1 MSSNKKYWKSVEE
14 LNENSSI
21 VEALQQNEFVE
32 AIPTDEFLGD
42 KETLESSSTS
52 RRDFLKYVGFSTAA
66 ASLAACEGPVIK
78 SIPYIN
84 QPTEIIP
91 GVANY
96 YATTIAD
103 GYDFASV
110 LVKTREGR
118 PIKIENNT
126 DAGTNGVA
134 NARVNASVLGL
145 YDNLR
150 VKSPMKGDSKISWD
164 TFMSE
169 TTSKLNS
176 LNGKQIVFL
185 TQSMPSPST
194 DKLIATFKSNFGNVN
209 HVTYDAVSE
218 SATLD
223 AYQAKYGTR
232 GMANYDF
239 SKAKTIVSIG
249 ADFLGDWQGGGFD
262 SGYSVN
268 RIPQNGMMSRHIQ
281 FESNMSLSG
290 ANADKRVPLTPSQ
303 QKLALAKLYSEITGN
318 SAGGVKLPEGLDAA
332 IKAAAVELKKA
343 GSNGVVVTGI
353 QDVNAQSAVLDI
365 NTSLRSKA
373 FDPGTTI
380 KTRLGSDK
388 AVTQLVADMK
398 AGRVGAIIMNG
409 VNPMYTLPNASDF
422 KEGLAKTELSVAFS
436 MKQDETSTN
445 CHYIAAT
452 PHNLESWG
460 DFEFKSGHYSMMQ
473 PTIRPLFDT
482 KQFQDVLM
490 AWTDTTGT
498 YRDYIKSVW
507 TQNVLNGSSFNQAVQ
522 DGVFITG
529 SAQGG
534 SGLNRSSTTVASSTN
549 KLNDKKDRTFLG
561 GVIHDVAVGVGI
573 KDEDKDE
580 YTTTTSSSTTIN
592 NATGNNT
599 DVASV
604 LTGSAAARALAQTA
618 SGTGMELSLYTKTG
632 MGDGQQANNPWLQEF
647 PDPITRTTWDNYLT
661 VSKADADRL
670 ELENWNEAN
679 GGLNGSYAKV
689 SVNGAEAITVPV
701 IIQPGQ
707 AKGSV
712 GLSFGFG
719 RTSKALKEEM
729 KTGVNA
735 YPLYQNFKDVQNVSI
750 EKAVGSH
757 EFACV
762 QLHNTLMGRGDII
775 KETNL
780 EVFNT
785 YKYNDHKHGW
795 NKTPQVSLNHIET
808 PVTSPDVDLWDE
820 FDRSVGHHFNL
831 SIDLNACTGCGAC
844 VIACHAEN
852 NVPVVGKSEMRRS
865 RDMHWL
871 RIDRYYS
878 SEDSFESDLEKKENI
893 SGLGSSLS
901 EFGELENPADNPQ
914 VVFQPVMCQHCN
926 HAPCETVCP
935 VAATAHGRQ
944 GQNHMA
950 YNRCVG
956 TRYCAN
962 NCPYKVRRFNW
973 FLYNKNDEFD
983 YYMNDDL
990 GRMVLNP
997 DVTVRSR
1004 GVMEKCSMCI
1014 QKTQKTILDAKREGR
1029 LVKDGEFQTA
1039 CSAACGNGA
1048 MVFGD
1053 INDKDSKIT
1062 ALKEDDRMYHL
1073 LEYVGTKPNV
1083 IYQTKVRNTSKA

>member
-42 KETLESSSTS
+42 KESLESSSTS

-78 SIPYIN
+78 SIPYIV

-103 GYDFASV
+103 GYDFTSV

-150 VKSPMKGDSKISWD
+150 VKSPMKGESSISWD

-169 TTSKLNS
+169 TTSKLNG
-176 LNGKQIVFL
+176 LNGKAIVLL

-194 DKLIATFKSNFGNVN
+194 NKLIAEFKSKYGNVS
-209 HVTYDAVSE
+209 HVAYDAISE

-223 AYQAKYGTR
+223 AYEAKYGTR

-249 ADFLGDWQGGGFD
+249 ADFLGDWQGGGFE
-262 SGYSVN
+262 SEYAKK
-268 RIPQNGMMSRHIQ
+268 RIPTHGKMSRHIQ

-303 QKLALAKLYSEITGN
+303 QKLALAKLYSEVTGN

-332 IKAAAVELKKA
+332 VKAAAKEISLA
-343 GSNGVVVTGI
+343 GSNAVVVTGI
-353 QDVNAQSAVLDI
+353 QDVNAQTVVLEI
-365 NTSLRSKA
+365 NSYLRSKA
-373 FDPGTTI
+373 FDPETTI
-380 KTRLGSDK
+380 KTRQGSDK
-388 AVTQLVADMK
+388 AVMQLVSDMK
-398 AGRVGAIIMNG
+398 AGKVGAVIMSG
-409 VNPMYTLPNASDF
+409 VNPLYTLPNASDF
-422 KEGLAKTELSVAFS
+422 KDGLAKTELSVAFS

-445 CHYIAAT
+445 CQYIAAA
-452 PHNLESWG
+452 PHYLESWG
-460 DFEFKSGHYSMMQ
+460 DVEMKAGHYSLMQ

-482 KQFQDVLM
+482 KQFQEVLM
-490 AWTDTTGT
+490 GWTGSTGS
-498 YRDYIKSVW
+498 YRDYLKSVW
-507 TQNVLNGSSFNQAVQ
+507 TQTVLNGSSFNKAVQ
-522 DGVFITG
+522 DGVFVTAIAGGRNG
-529 SAQGG
+529 SNG
-534 SGLNRSSTTVASSTN
+534 SSTTVESTTEL
-549 KLNDKKDRTFLG
+549 KDKKDRTFLG

-573 KDEDKDE
+573 KEEDKDE
-580 YTTTTSSSTTIN
+580 YVTSTSSTTN
-592 NATGNNT
+592 GNGGAG
-599 DVASV
+599 VLAAS
-604 LTGSAAARALAQTA
+604 GGEAARALAKSTK
-618 SGTGMELSLYTKTG
+618 GGDLELSLYTKVG

-647 PDPITRTTWDNYLT
+647 PDPITRTTWDNYIT
-661 VSKADADRL
+661 VSKADAESYKL
-670 ELENWNEAN
+670 INENAAN
-679 GGLNGSYAKV
+679 GGLNGSYV
-689 SVNGAEAITVPV
+689 DVTVNGVTVSNVPV

-707 AKGSV
+707 AVGSV
-712 GLSFGFG
+712 GMAFGFG
-719 RTSKALKEEM
+719 RTAGLKAEM
-729 KTGVNA
+729 QTGVSA
-735 YPLYQNFKDVQNVSI
+735 YPLYQDFNTSQDVTISKV
-750 EKAVGSH
+750 AGVH

-775 KETNL
+775 KETSL
-780 EVFNT
+780 EIFNT
-785 YKYNDHKHGW
+785 KNKEHW
-795 NKTPQVSLNHIET
+795 NAIPKVSLNHIET

-831 SIDLNACTGCGAC
+831 SIDLNACTGCGSC

-878 SEDSFESDLEKKENI
+878 SEDTFEGDNEKKDNI
-893 SGLGSSLS
+893 SGLSSSLS
-901 EFGELENPADNPQ
+901 EFGEMEHPADNPQ
-914 VVFQPVMCQHCN
+914 VAFQPVMCQHCN

-1004 GVMEKCSMCI
+1004 GVMEKCSMCM
-1014 QKTQKTILDAKREGR
+1014 QKTQKTILDAKRDGR

-1048 MVFGD
+1048 MIFGD

-1073 LEYVGTKPNV
+1073 LEHVGTKPNV